1 MNGVILVDLSKAF
14 DTVDHGIL
22 LNKLN
27 IYKVEGTSLEWF
39 SSYLAD
45 RVQCCMVSNIMSK
58 SRPPVNECATGINP
72 LRSSLISDIYK

>member
-1 MNGVILVDLSKAF
+1 MNVVILVDLSKAF

-58 SRPPVNECATGINP
+58 SRPLSAGVPQGSVD
-72 LRSSLISDIYK
+72 SDIYK